1 MTVGQEPSMDL
12 PSAFSSPMEGPCD
25 LAHAILLVREKSGGA
40 MRFVQAGAGEQRCA
54 GRLRQGARHDPQR
67 AAAPPAPGQRPRA
80 DASPLDPR
88 SSPDRCRRL
97 SSASK
102 FPFIPGSLQLR
113 LSAQGHTLALLCLS
127 SGPSLSG
134 RPRDYSREAGECHHC
149 SRRWEAAHDGY
160 EHYQSS
166 SKRRGSMVL
175 NGRCECHCRRDAIE
189 STQIDL
195 IMHCA
200 ACKGALYKYHKVDLS
215 AATCRTE

>member
-80 DASPLDPR
+80 DASPVDPR

-134 RPRDYSREAGECHHC
+134 RPRDYSREAGDHSSAIIVQDAGKLHTTATNIINRPARGEGVWC
-149 SRRWEAAHDGY
+149 SMAAANATAG
-160 EHYQSS
+160 EMQLS
-166 SKRRGSMVL
+166 L
-175 NGRCECHCRRDAIE
+175 
-189 STQIDL
+189 
-195 IMHCA
+195 
-200 ACKGALYKYHKVDLS
+200 HK
-215 AATCRTE
+215 